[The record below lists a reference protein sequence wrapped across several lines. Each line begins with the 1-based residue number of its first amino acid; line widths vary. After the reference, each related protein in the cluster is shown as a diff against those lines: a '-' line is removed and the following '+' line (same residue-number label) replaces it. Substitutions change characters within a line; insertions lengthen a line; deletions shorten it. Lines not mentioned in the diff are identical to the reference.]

1 MSGEG
6 VVWTSTPCPDG
17 TPLLCGL
24 AEDETKKHVETTDNK
39 KEEGSHEG
47 EIVNVLRKD

>member
-6 VVWTSTPCPDG
+6 VLRTSTPCPDRAS
-17 TPLLCGL
+17 LLCRL
-24 AEDETKKHVETTDNK
+24 AENKTNKHVETPDDK
-39 KEEGSHEG
+39 EEEGSHEG